1 LGGRNSD
8 CGDNRDGPICASCRL
23 GYTETVGGGCS
34 KCPSK
39 GASWAFMLGIA
50 LIVILVFWFN
60 LYIVLRSGGDYI
72 EAARDVEHKKIDRLM
87 GGIDEGRMLATSNQT
102 RHNLP
107 MLSVHGPP
115 PPKSNFLYKLKI
127 LLSFVQIVTNLTIG
141 LEVQFPA
148 TFKSFMAYFNPANFD
163 FIQVSNVGCVYD
175 SDYYDKL
182 LVFCC
187 VPIVAIVAILS
198 IYFIPLSLKH
208 RQDRTELKMIR
219 KKSWKILLYI
229 LFLIYPTCSSAVL
242 RTFVCKEITGTN
254 YLLADFTV
262 HCYDARWNSYAVFAA
277 AMILV
282 YPIGIPAFFFIMV
295 FRYRK
300 RLREPGTR
308 GQLGFLYDAYHHKT
322 YWFELVDMLHK
333 LFVTCLVAF
342 LPYDFQMPTAMCVV
356 AMYTMLILVVK
367 PYIRQG
373 DDRLHLLA
381 QNEIIT
387 LLIAGHVLNQYYYID
402 YTADLAMSVI
412 LIMIIMGFLA
422 FFLMQAALF
431 IRVQWKAYKERR
443 RMRRKRGPGFHVR
456 SKSGQISFGDLV
468 PETDSNGNGDSEP
481 KESNDGQD
489 VEGAGSEGV
498 DDGFGDEGGEVEM
511 ESMPPILLSAAN
523 AGSEPQLESEADAA
537 AEGVPESSG
546 QTKDEEAEAPAAHE
560 MDALAEALNTQPVE
574 I

>member
-1 LGGRNSD
+1 
-8 CGDNRDGPICASCRL
+8 
-23 GYTETVGGGCS
+23 
-34 KCPSK
+34 
-39 GASWAFMLGIA
+39 

-60 LYIVLRSGGDYI
+60 LYIVLRSGGDSI
-72 EAARDVEHKKIDRLM
+72 ESARDVEHKKIDRLM